1 MTPQIDFSPIEKCC
15 SNFFRAETLPL
26 NSQRIFHGRGHYYP
40 GLEWCVLDYYAPLV
54 LLTVFSVPDE
64 KNLTGLAAALLSWLP
79 DEVTHFAV
87 QRRDLPDA
95 PYEWHR
101 GSAPEGEDFFAR
113 RGALTF
119 NLDFKQ
125 QNSGYF
131 LDMEPGREWLAEQSK
146 GARVL
151 NLFAYTCAFSVVAI
165 EHGASS
171 VVNVD
176 LSRRSLTTG
185 RENHRLNN
193 HDTNKV
199 KFLGVDIL
207 KSWGK
212 LKKMGPYDIVIVDP
226 PSFQK
231 GSFVATKDY
240 QKVVRRLPELLTEN
254 GKVLACLNAPEFT
267 SEYLKAIFTEQA
279 PTLSFLQRL
288 TPSEDFP
295 DEDEERK
302 LKLLVYKKT

>member
-1 MTPQIDFSPIEKCC
+1 MTPKIDFSPVEKCC
-15 SNFFRAETLPL
+15 SDFFSAETLPL

-40 GLEWCVLDYYAPLV
+40 GLEWCVLDYYAPIV

-64 KNLTGLAAALLSWLP
+64 QALTDLTASLLNRLP
-79 DEVTHFAV
+79 DGVTHFAV
-87 QRRDLPDA
+87 QRRDLADV

-101 GSAPEGEDFFAR
+101 GGVQEGESFFAQ
-113 RGALTF
+113 RGSLKF

-131 LDMEPGREWLAEQSK
+131 LDMEPGREWLAAYSA

-165 EHGASS
+165 ENGAQS

-199 KFLGVDIL
+199 KFLGIDIL

-240 QKVVRRLPELLTEN
+240 QKVVRRLPELLTET

-267 SEYLKAIFTEQA
+267 SEYLKAIFAEQA
-279 PTLSFLQRL
+279 PSLSFLERL

-302 LKLLVYKKT
+302 LKLLVYSN